1 MRAPFVFNIL
11 AQSLLITVEK
21 WMARQK
27 TPQLNWLKLAI
38 FCEVGDKM
46 IQQAIDAKIGTFPL
60 ENRASAVFPLYVGE
74 DSKSKI
80 LFLGYWGIK
89 NDMALVD
96 CSCTLRDR
104 SGDVLARKRFMIAD
118 PHSYELVPVDW
129 LSADELEGLSGFEL
143 SLEVE
148 FFFEQT
154 PRFTYPALALVIEG
168 KGGSSAVHSC
178 IRTYN
183 KGESAQ
189 SETTA
194 RPQIGWDIYA
204 DDGNTRIENFVTFT
218 GGERQKT
225 YHLDLMLEDCDGIVA
240 EKQIE
245 LKNNKP
251 HQLHELKLSEIFAEH
266 MRKDGLCRVALSH
279 DIADVFPR
287 FYCGNYSNVQVPTL
301 THSFFDMSEEYGV
314 KSSLIEEGEAGQ
326 NSLRSVFQMPIY
338 PAEGFETKLS
348 VFHSNESFGGTL
360 VLDFYDLVGNGVG
373 QLSFQGDELQLFQ
386 TLEHIDMT
394 GFAAKAIDNYSADN
408 FYTVKLSFWSDRG
421 VFPAR
426 LKFGYNLSRR
436 DQTSA
441 GSNVCFS
448 SKYVSGHIHSKPNS
462 VSWAPVGGP
471 DNFVMFVHDCSID
484 GEAATGSS
492 VRVRIYC
499 SDKEPLDR
507 ECKLGVNATLM
518 IDSQKDPE
526 LREYLSDGYGW
537 AFVEAKTNILYS
549 WYLAAGEK
557 VVGGDH
563 AF

>member
-1 MRAPFVFNIL
+1 
-11 AQSLLITVEK
+11 
-21 WMARQK
+21 
-27 TPQLNWLKLAI
+27 
-38 FCEVGDKM
+38 M
-46 IQQAIDAKIGTFPL
+46 IQQPIDAKIGAFPI

-74 DSKSKI
+74 DSRSKI

-89 NDMALVD
+89 NDMAQVD

-104 SGDVLARKRFMIAD
+104 GGDVLARKRFMIAD

-129 LSADELEGLSGFEL
+129 LSADELDGLSGFEL

-148 FFFEQT
+148 FFFERA

-168 KGGSSAVHSC
+168 RGGSSAVHSC
-178 IRTYN
+178 VRTYN

-189 SETTA
+189 SEATA

-204 DDGNTRIENFVTFT
+204 DDGNARIENFVTFT

-225 YHLDLMLEDCDGIVA
+225 YRLDLLLEDHDGVVTK
-240 EKQIE
+240 KQIE

-251 HQLHELKLSEIFAEH
+251 HQLHELRLSEIFDEH
-266 MRKDGLCRVALSH
+266 IHKDRLYRVALSH

-287 FYCGNYSNVQVPTL
+287 LYCGNYSEAQVPTL
-301 THSFFDMSEEYGV
+301 THSFFDMSEDYGV
-314 KSSLIEEGEAGQ
+314 RSSLIEEGEAGQ

-338 PAEGFETKLS
+338 PAGEFDTKLS
-348 VFHSNESFGGTL
+348 VFHSNEGFEGTL
-360 VLDFYDLVGNGVG
+360 IADFYDLVGNAVG

-386 TLEHIDMT
+386 ALDHIDMT
-394 GFAAKAIDNYSADN
+394 GFAAKAIDDFNVDD
-408 FYTVKLSFWSDRG
+408 FYTAKLSFWSDRG

-436 DQTSA
+436 GHASA

-448 SKYVSGHIHSKPNS
+448 SKYVSDQIHSKPSS

-471 DNFVMFVHDCSID
+471 DNFVMFVHDCNID
-484 GEAATGSS
+484 GEAAEGSS
-492 VRVRIYC
+492 VRVRIYQH
-499 SDKEPLDR
+499 DKDPLDR
-507 ECKLGVNATLM
+507 ECTLGANGTLV
-518 IDSQKDPE
+518 IDPE
-526 LREYLSDGYGW
+526 QDAELKEYLSDGYGW
-537 AFVEAKTNILYS
+537 AFIEAKTNILYS